1 MMKKAKLIIAILT
14 VTGIFLRLWHIEF
27 GLPHSFYADEPEI
40 AELAIKYTFEMRAVV
55 ENGDYYKLVPVSYVY
70 GAFPSYL
77 FTFVTMFVS
86 KTSNLLGMP
95 ASKLDLY
102 IGMRTFNSIL
112 SFFIVPVVA
121 YIFYRKTKRV
131 GLSVL
136 LYAFLALNWKLIVHA
151 HYVNADILLTLLISA
166 SFLTTLLYHEKQ
178 KPDTI
183 LTLATGIL
191 LGLAIGTKITAL
203 VTLPLY
209 IWMFYKR
216 GRFRNVVAL
225 LFVTFGA
232 FTLSNPFSLVFAGD
246 FVFRIYEMLF
256 KEGGL
261 VFDSANYSYLK
272 YFLALA
278 FMATPAILLLSA
290 AGIVSKIKGET
301 SDKFDA
307 FLLLNFAIYFVFFSI
322 QSRRIDRW
330 LLPILPV
337 VLYFAAAGFEKLRRR
352 INPKL
357 SCLIVIAVLG
367 YYSYFPALLLTQF
380 QRWTPKSE
388 AYLWMKEYT
397 PELSTKLVY
406 TEEGLDPMNKLPGAK
421 VYQYEVYSSD
431 GAQFF
436 YPKDPAYYD
445 YVIISSRPMENHRRA
460 EVVCAYPDYSTRWD
474 KFENAINSPEKF
486 EMIKSFTLPKPN
498 LIPLSDVYIYKN
510 LDKKALP
517 VLTPV
522 PIL

>member
-1 MMKKAKLIIAILT
+1 MMKKTKLIIAILT

-40 AELAIKYTFEMRAVV
+40 AELAIKYTYEIRAVV

-102 IGMRTFNSIL
+102 IGVRTFNSLL
-112 SFFIVPVVA
+112 SFLIVPVVT

-136 LYAFLALNWKLIVHA
+136 LYALLSLNWKLIVHA

-178 KPDTI
+178 KPDTA
-183 LTLATGIL
+183 LTLVTGIL
-191 LGLAIGTKITAL
+191 LGLAVGTKITAL
-203 VTLPLY
+203 ITLPLY
-209 IWMFYKR
+209 IWVFYR
-216 GRFRNVVAL
+216 GGRFRNAAAL
-225 LFVTFGA
+225 LFITFGV
-232 FTLSNPFSLVFAGD
+232 FTLSNPFSLIFAGD

-272 YFLALA
+272 YFSALA
-278 FMATPAILLLSA
+278 FMATPAVLLLSA
-290 AGIVSKIKGET
+290 AGIVSKIKGKT

-307 FLLLNFAIYFVFFSI
+307 FLLLNFAVYFVFFSI

-337 VLYFAAAGFEKLRRR
+337 VLYFAVAGFEKLRRK

-357 SCLIVIAVLG
+357 SYLIVIAVLG

-388 AYLWMKEYT
+388 AYLWMKENT

-445 YVIISSRPMENHRRA
+445 YVVVSSRPMENHRRA
-460 EVVCAYPDYSTRWD
+460 EVVRAYPDYSTRWD
-474 KFENAINSPEKF
+474 KFENAINSPGKF

-498 LIPLSDVYIYKN
+498 LVPLSDVYIYKN